1 MFPWKS
7 QQQTRIAYTCGF
19 LWVWPLLVTFVVM
32 QVYPSPKY
40 IQQSSSYFWHL
51 NVDMLHLVQPGH
63 TFIQRCVFWSGNPSV
78 GGKDAALCLHSPPSL
93 SIFRFFEDLER
104 RHYDNPVI
112 RDISDIVQNHAAH
125 HFEPYIVYCSN
136 ETFQQRTLQKLLW
149 VAAVKCK
156 KFLQ

>member
-1 MFPWKS
+1 M
-7 QQQTRIAYTCGF
+7 C
-19 LWVWPLLVTFVVM
+19 
-32 QVYPSPKY
+32 Y
-40 IQQSSSYFWHL
+40 IQSSRNTLSYSGVYSDQVIHQWEGKTQPFVFTHL
-51 NVDMLHLVQPGH
+51 PL
-63 TFIQRCVFWSGNPSV
+63 
-78 GGKDAALCLHSPPSL
+78 SL

-112 RDISDIVQNHAAH
+112 RDISDIVQNHATH

-156 KFLQ
+156 KVSAVTQQDELNVFFFVSVC